1 MHVSE
6 PPRLGKGDLAHAGA
20 KGAGGRPTRRIAK
33 CELQRGPE
41 PRRPSPAASAGGLPL
56 SFEAE
61 DALSAR
67 GLRQVGRVCR
77 PTAAQDPWASLTP
90 WFLGP

>member
-67 GLRQVGRVCR
+67 GLRQVGKGLNR
-77 PTAAQDPWASLTP
+77 
-90 WFLGP
+90 F